1 MMSPLTNAAHHLLRA
16 AVAMLLPLLLGSCQL
31 VTDDYDDTT
40 TPDTAAQYINITIS
54 VSTGST
60 PLTRAPQGGEYGDGT
75 EKGNER
81 ENAVSNITLIFYQDN
96 AGINTTSN
104 AAEVL
109 CVKRYDV
116 HPYDPA
122 TMPDRHTH
130 PADEPASVRLNEV
143 LYTTGEQRL
152 EETTLVPGET
162 YKVLVVAN
170 ADIAVSTG
178 DRISDVRD
186 KLAATV
192 YTGTGKGTDDTFV
205 MASESDAAIS
215 LTNPYVYTSATEAE
229 KNRFVYYF
237 ECIHME
243 RLAARIDYCTNGA
256 TYDNTHNGYK
266 YPATGDAFY
275 LVTKVTPFNLYN
287 GDEYLF
293 KRVSSTWS
301 GTTPAPPTYLA
312 DETTTNYVVDP
323 ATAGKT
329 ATATP
334 DYYLSPIAED
344 IIGSTFTQAMSSA
357 TPFTDDDGSN
367 TITIAYAKEN
377 TLMPTSPLK
386 KYATGLAFEVKYYAS
401 ATATPVTRVYYHYLR
416 HQGEQAT
423 GSYQAK
429 QWSDLSDDETSSS
442 NVSMNFGVVRNN
454 IYRVSIESFS
464 PIEGTLK
471 IRVEEKHWR
480 HVDNPD
486 IYL

>member
-54 VSTGST
+54 VSTGSS
-60 PLTRAPQGGEYGDGT
+60 PMTRAPQGGEYGDGT

-109 CVKRYDV
+109 CVKRYGV

-122 TMPDRHTH
+122 TDKPVNHTH
-130 PADEPASVRLNEV
+130 KTGETNTAQSQEV
-143 LYTTGEQRL
+143 VYTTGNQRL
-152 EETTLVPGET
+152 EDTSLTVGQS
-162 YKVLVVAN
+162 YKLLVVAN
-170 ADIAVSTG
+170 ATVDVNVGDKISAVREKITNSIYNG
-178 DRISDVRD
+178 SGVGID
-186 KLAATV
+186 ATN
-192 YTGTGKGTDDTFV
+192 FV
-205 MASESDAAIS
+205 MTSESDATAT
-215 LTNPYVYTSATEAE
+215 LANPTIETANAE
-229 KNRFVYYF
+229 NRFVYYF

-344 IIGSTFTQAMSSA
+344 IIGSTFTLAMSSA

-367 TITIAYAKEN
+367 IITIAYAKEN

-386 KYATGLAFEVKYYAS
+386 KYATGLAFEVKYYAN

-429 QWSDLSDDETSSS
+429 KWSDLSDDETSSS